1 MAGSNL
7 GKVRADTAEEAMM
20 AKPQDLEYGGPDWS
34 EQLRCAI
41 REATAEAVA
50 EPEKRESCVLL
61 RRCGLLARHDA
72 RRS

>member
-1 MAGSNL
+1 M
-7 GKVRADTAEEAMM
+7 VE
-20 AKPQDLEYGGPDWS
+20 PQDLEYGGPEWS
-34 EQLRCAI
+34 EQFRTAI
-41 REATAEAVA
+41 REAIAEAVA